1 MKKDSAIGCRSQVA
15 RKLAHLYNEEARAAL
30 LQRSGGEKAE
40 ELLQQ
45 AQHWMAG
52 GLRCAQLMPLYIS
65 PFGKNPSNFVSRIAS
80 FFPKKYLRSC

>member
-1 MKKDSAIGCRSQVA
+1 MLHQAQIQETWEAKKWQA
-15 RKLAHLYNEEARAAL
+15 KLTVETQDMWILSISRLAEMAHLYNEEARAAL

-52 GLRCAQLMPLYIS
+52 GA
-65 PFGKNPSNFVSRIAS
+65 
-80 FFPKKYLRSC
+80 